1 MNATSHAS
9 RMKGN
14 GAALFLKTQSSA
26 SNYLEDFIYA
36 NFGWFITREVGEAP
50 SDTLS
55 EDVDSE
61 VYPSEDG
68 NFHFISF
75 FSSQCLEGLLNI
87 CILGFDIRMLLL
99 MLLLD
104 SFFFV
109 FGFSDSVFRE
119 KDISIQIF
127 GSEFFSVWPSH
138 NYFSARFSFLE
149 SKLVGFNPIYV
160 AKFIFMLFQG
170 WTFIILGR
178 SGT

>member
-1 MNATSHAS
+1 MMAALFMNATSHAS

-104 SFFFV
+104 SFFLFLV
-109 FGFSDSVFRE
+109 FQTR
-119 KDISIQIF
+119 
-127 GSEFFSVWPSH
+127 
-138 NYFSARFSFLE
+138 FSAKRTSAFKYLEVSFFQFDLRIII
-149 SKLVGFNPIYV
+149 SPRGFPFWN
-160 AKFIFMLFQG
+160 
-170 WTFIILGR
+170 R
-178 SGT
+178 N